1 VQCYGE
7 YGVLVVEPGE
17 EEQEQQQFC
26 IIHYPRLSNISI
38 DEQTATR
45 WPLAILKVRQERTVQ
60 TIGTRVELVLRKEYF
75 DCSQS
80 DSHAVHY
87 I

>member
-1 VQCYGE
+1 MTVICVVQCYGE

-26 IIHYPRLSNISI
+26 IIHYPRLVNISI

-45 WPLAILKVRQERTVQ
+45 WPLAILEVRE
-60 TIGTRVELVLRKEYF
+60 
-75 DCSQS
+75 
-80 DSHAVHY
+80 
-87 I
+87 

>member
-1 VQCYGE
+1 VLQCYGE

-26 IIHYPRLSNISI
+26 IIHYPRLANISI

-45 WPLAILKVRQERTVQ
+45 WPLTILKV
-60 TIGTRVELVLRKEYF
+60 KE
-75 DCSQS
+75 
-80 DSHAVHY
+80 
-87 I
+87 